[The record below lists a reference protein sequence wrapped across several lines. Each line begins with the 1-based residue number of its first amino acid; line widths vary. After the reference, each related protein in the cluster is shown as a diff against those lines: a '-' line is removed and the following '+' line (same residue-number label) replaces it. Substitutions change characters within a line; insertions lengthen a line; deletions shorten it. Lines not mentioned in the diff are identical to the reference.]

1 MVDDASS
8 VPAAE
13 VLPAAATDDERLRVL
28 RLPGR
33 RGAAG
38 ARNAGLAEATADLVA
53 FLDDDDTWAP
63 DKVARQ
69 VALFEEDGELG
80 LVTCDYTAVDAQSAG
95 SSSVYRGPPHFTAAQ
110 VQWMNLPGSFSFV
123 MARRSALGDE
133 LHLDESFPSVED
145 WDLWLRCA
153 RMAPVGVVRVP
164 LCNHVVHGGLSR
176 PSSERLGLERFLD
189 KHGSSLPAVCRT
201 YLRGH
206 LRMYR
211 GTGWRKRMAVVAALA
226 TPSARASSILAVEQ
240 VLRPVAA
247 RRRDPGLVP
256 RTIATL
262 VGADGRGADLGDNL
276 LHALKGSG
284 IR

>member
-8 VPAAE
+8 VPATEA
-13 VLPAAATDDERLRVL
+13 LPPAATDDPRLRVV

-69 VALFEEDGELG
+69 VALFERHGELG
-80 LVTCDYTAVDAQSAG
+80 LVTCDYTAVDAQSDAT
-95 SSSVYRGPPHFTAAQ
+95 SLYRGPARFSAGQ

-133 LHLDESFPSVED
+133 LRLDESFPSVED

-153 RMAPVGVVRVP
+153 RKAPVGVVPVP
-164 LCNHVVHGGLSR
+164 LCHHVVHGGLSR

-189 KHGSSLPAVCRT
+189 KHGSSLPATCRT
-201 YLRGH
+201 YLKGH

-211 GTGWRKRMAVVAALA
+211 GTGWRKRVAVMAALA

-240 VLRPVAA
+240 LLRPLAA

-256 RTIATL
+256 RTVATL
-262 VGADGRGADLGDNL
+262 VGDDGTGDHLSGGL
-276 LHALKGSG
+276 LQAITGSDS
-284 IR
+284 R